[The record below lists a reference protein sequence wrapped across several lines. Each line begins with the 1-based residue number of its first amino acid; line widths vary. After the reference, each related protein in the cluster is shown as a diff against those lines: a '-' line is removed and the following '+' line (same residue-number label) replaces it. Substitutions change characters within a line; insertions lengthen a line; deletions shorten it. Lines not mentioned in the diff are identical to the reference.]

1 MALNNCFITHHRKW
15 YITFVH
21 FFPFWRKYLVKF
33 IALGSFV
40 WRIKTFIIYFQMLSD
55 SSSQDITNH
64 QSTGGQNLHTTTNS
78 AIQNCFVNKGSFRL
92 VTWGCKSAA
101 DCGKDV
107 YFLRQMVAFLH
118 GDRKF
123 PISALMQP
131 TTDARG
137 KRSNVNEPLL
147 CTTADGY
154 FCPVFSSPAKVH
166 WLKLEPLTKRLK
178 ANHQSHSTS
187 VTRWLDYFSIFGHL
201 QWWKLAQKCHKFGKV
216 SLVFCL
222 KEMNGQKYA

>member
-1 MALNNCFITHHRKW
+1 MHCGACTELPKLPWHRWMNFFKSAPLW
-15 YITFVH
+15 RQWMNACKHERHMCPFVI
-21 FFPFWRKYLVKF
+21 P
-33 IALGSFV
+33 
-40 WRIKTFIIYFQMLSD
+40 
-55 SSSQDITNH
+55 
-64 QSTGGQNLHTTTNS
+64 
-78 AIQNCFVNKGSFRL
+78 KGSFRL
-92 VTWGCKSAA
+92 VACGCKSAA